1 MTSDEETCTPPLVM
15 RVEQS
20 DHPVAAAM
28 EADAALAARRYRH
41 YTVRGPLFGVAA
53 QCPDNPDRWEVV
65 CPVTDA
71 SGQQAR
77 DRLQSALFFRA
88 KDDIDDPAQRRRLV
102 AGVAVLEKE
111 PVDEL
116 VVDGRRYRVVRADEF
131 LYLDDDGPETA
142 RPTDPQPARPEWDP
156 RIREPEPDEG
166 HVIDHTAASG
176 LMAGAERLAL
186 RDLAYR
192 ASSYPEQ
199 VRRDSERA
207 LETHPGV
214 VLLPASFRV
223 VERCPG
229 GWEMTAGPFATAHH
243 ARTFLY
249 AALKLTFPML
259 LDLDEEE
266 KAEYARIA
274 EEWRSRGEGNR
285 LQVGEKEYSIARIG
299 RLVRIGPDGP
309 EGPRPSDIDPHG
321 PMRMHP
327 RMDDDGTLHDDDE
340 EYDLLDAA
348 RDA

>member
-1 MTSDEETCTPPLVM
+1 MTSDEETCAPPLVM
-15 RVEQS
+15 RVAEP

-28 EADAALAARRYRH
+28 EADAAVAARRYRH

-53 QCPDNPDRWEVV
+53 QCADHPDRWEVV
-65 CPVTDA
+65 CPITDG

-88 KDDIDDPAQRRRLV
+88 KDDIDDPEQRRRLI

-111 PVDEL
+111 AVDEL

-142 RPTDPQPARPEWDP
+142 RPTDPQPARPVWDT
-156 RIREPEPDEG
+156 RGREPEPDEG

-192 ASSYPEQ
+192 ADSYPPQ
-199 VRRDSERA
+199 VRRESERA

-214 VLLPASFRV
+214 VLLPPSFRV

-229 GWEMTAGPFATAHH
+229 GWTMTAGPFATAHG

-259 LDLDEEE
+259 LDLGAEE
-266 KAEYARIA
+266 KEEYVRIA
-274 EEWRSRGEGNR
+274 EEWRRRGDANR
-285 LQVGEKEYSIARIG
+285 VSAGEKEYAIARIG
-299 RLVRIGPDGP
+299 RLVRIGADGP

-327 RMDDDGTLHDDDE
+327 RMDPDGALHYDDE
-340 EYDLLDAA
+340 EYDPAVL
-348 RDA
+348 RP